1 MKYTPRPRLELR
13 SSISDIQKGG
23 VLEWTGLPTHIIPG
37 CRLFV
42 ERFRNVQFSII
53 GLIFVAVTLVCGM
66 AYWYVDKKMVFTIES
81 LKDLYKLCLIII
93 YATQLVLIFI
103 FLF

>member
-1 MKYTPRPRLELR
+1 MKLL

-23 VLEWTGLPTHIIPG
+23 VIEWTGLPTHIIPG

>member
-1 MKYTPRPRLELR
+1 M
-13 SSISDIQKGG
+13 
-23 VLEWTGLPTHIIPG
+23 
-37 CRLFV
+37 
-42 ERFRNVQFSII
+42 SII
-53 GLIFVAVTLVCGM
+53 GLIFLAVTLVCGL
-66 AYWYVDKKMVFTIES
+66 AYWCVDKKMVFTIES

>member
-1 MKYTPRPRLELR
+1 MRL
-13 SSISDIQKGG
+13 
-23 VLEWTGLPTHIIPG
+23 GL
-37 CRLFV
+37 
-42 ERFRNVQFSII
+42 
-53 GLIFVAVTLVCGM
+53 LVCGQ
-66 AYWYVDKKMVFTIES
+66 KMVFAIES

>member
-1 MKYTPRPRLELR
+1 MKLL

-66 AYWYVDKKMVFTIES
+66 AYWYVYKKMVFTIES

>member
-1 MKYTPRPRLELR
+1 MKLL

-93 YATQLVLIFI
+93 YATQLVLSFI

>member
-1 MKYTPRPRLELR
+1 M
-13 SSISDIQKGG
+13 SIM
-23 VLEWTGLPTHIIPG
+23 
-37 CRLFV
+37 
-42 ERFRNVQFSII
+42 
-53 GLIFVAVTLVCGM
+53 GLIFVVIPLVCGV
-66 AYWYVDKKMVFTIES
+66 AYWYVDKKMVFSIGS

>member
-1 MKYTPRPRLELR
+1 MPSSAVKSPFIGTSHTPESDPRVGTASNTFEVV
-13 SSISDIQKGG
+13 G
-23 VLEWTGLPTHIIPG
+23 
-37 CRLFV
+37 
-42 ERFRNVQFSII
+42 
-53 GLIFVAVTLVCGM
+53 
-66 AYWYVDKKMVFTIES
+66 S

>member
-1 MKYTPRPRLELR
+1 M
-13 SSISDIQKGG
+13 
-23 VLEWTGLPTHIIPG
+23 
-37 CRLFV
+37 
-42 ERFRNVQFSII
+42 SII
-53 GLIFVAVTLVCGM
+53 GLIFVAVTLVCGL

>member
-1 MKYTPRPRLELR
+1 M
-13 SSISDIQKGG
+13 
-23 VLEWTGLPTHIIPG
+23 
-37 CRLFV
+37 
-42 ERFRNVQFSII
+42 QFSII

-66 AYWYVDKKMVFTIES
+66 AYWYVGKKMVFTIES

>member
-1 MKYTPRPRLELR
+1 MKLL

-93 YATQLVLIFI
+93 YDTQLVLIFI

>member
-1 MKYTPRPRLELR
+1 M
-13 SSISDIQKGG
+13 D
-23 VLEWTGLPTHIIPG
+23 G
-37 CRLFV
+37 CDKNFGD
-42 ERFRNVQFSII
+42 FQMSII
-53 GLIFVAVTLVCGM
+53 GLIFLAVTLACGV

>member
-1 MKYTPRPRLELR
+1 MKLL

-93 YATQLVLIFI
+93 YATQLILIFI

>member
-1 MKYTPRPRLELR
+1 MKLL

-93 YATQLVLIFI
+93 YATQLVLIFV

>member
-1 MKYTPRPRLELR
+1 M
-13 SSISDIQKGG
+13 SIM
-23 VLEWTGLPTHIIPG
+23 
-37 CRLFV
+37 
-42 ERFRNVQFSII
+42 
-53 GLIFVAVTLVCGM
+53 GLIFVVITLVCGV
-66 AYWYVDKKMVFTIES
+66 AYWYVDKKMVFSIGS

>member
-1 MKYTPRPRLELR
+1 M
-13 SSISDIQKGG
+13 SIS
-23 VLEWTGLPTHIIPG
+23 
-37 CRLFV
+37 
-42 ERFRNVQFSII
+42 

-66 AYWYVDKKMVFTIES
+66 AYWYVDKKMVFTIDS

>member
-1 MKYTPRPRLELR
+1 MKLL

-103 FLF
+103 FLL

>member
-1 MKYTPRPRLELR
+1 MKLL